1 MKEDSRKSERPAR
14 SVRPSEVRVALLGD
28 AVSGYAKHTRLVPAI
43 EIAARAIGSEVEV
56 EWVPTTRLARNP
68 SKALNS
74 FDGVVAAPQS
84 VEYCRSPAGLLDAL
98 RHVRRQGTCC
108 LAICGGAQ
116 FALREQASR
125 IPEDTFS
132 GPVLEEGSCAIARS
146 ESTHGVSGAH
156 AVEIASGS
164 LAGEAY
170 GQREVVEH
178 FACNHLPT
186 PEAEAQLR
194 RIGLRVVGTTPGV
207 GACLFERS
215 EHPFYVASLYLPHM
229 HPDQPH
235 PLFVAFL
242 RTAEAPSAQKGSW
255 RKYP

>member
-1 MKEDSRKSERPAR
+1 MMEDDRKRGRTAR
-14 SVRPSEVRVALLGD
+14 SVRSAGLRVALLGD
-28 AVSGYAKHTRLVPAI
+28 ATSGYAKHTRLAPAI
-43 EIAARAIGSEVEV
+43 EIAARAIGFETEV
-56 EWVPTTRLARNP
+56 EWVSSTRLARDP
-68 SKALNS
+68 SSALNN
-74 FDGVVAAPQS
+74 FDGVVATPQS

-98 RHVRRQGTCC
+98 RHVRRQGTCF

-132 GPVLEEGSCAIARS
+132 GPVLEEGSCSIARS
-146 ESTHGVSGAH
+146 ESTHRVSGAH
-156 AVEIASGS
+156 AVDIVPGA
-164 LAGEAY
+164 LVGEAY

-207 GACLFERS
+207 GACLFEGS

-242 RTAEAPSAQKGSW
+242 RAAGAPSAQKGAW
-255 RKYP
+255 RERP